1 MFVLTSNDMTK
12 LKGVDP
18 RLVKIIVEAAKTAKV
33 PFKVLEGLRTAETQ
47 MKYFKAG
54 ASKLDGVKKKS
65 NHQTGRAVDVVPLIN
80 GKVEFRSWTPFYPMA
95 ANIKAAAKKLKTPL
109 NWGGDWTTFKDGPH
123 FELPRTLK

>member
-80 GKVEFRSWTPFYPMA
+80 GKVEFRSWAPFYPMA
-95 ANIKAAAKKLKTPL
+95 ANIKAAAKKLKIPL
-109 NWGGDWTTFKDGPH
+109 IWGGDWTTFKDGPH